1 MRDCTEETAMRI
13 LTAYL
18 EHSNSRKTPERFAVL
33 KAAYGFRTHFSIQ
46 ELLDRMAANRY
57 IVSRGTAYNAMR
69 LFMRLN
75 LVVCHRLR
83 DGLRYEACNNNGGCR
98 RICTVC
104 GKEENV
110 LIPGL
115 DALVEKTHLKRFR
128 KERYT
133 LFIYGVCSACQAVL
147 TRKKKKKINN
157 KTNKKENGKR

>member
-1 MRDCTEETAMRI
+1 MKNNAEDTAMRI
-13 LTAYL
+13 LNAYL
-18 EHSNSRKTPERFAVL
+18 EHTNSRKTPERFAVL
-33 KAAYGFRTHFSIQ
+33 KAAYGFKGNFSVQ
-46 ELLDRMAANRY
+46 ELMDSMARLNFT
-57 IVSRGTAYNAMR
+57 VSRGTAYNAMR

-110 LIPGL
+110 RMPGL
-115 DALVEKTHLKRFR
+115 DALVEDTHLKRFR

-133 LFIYGVCSACQAVL
+133 LFIYGVCSTCQAVL
-147 TRKKKKKINN
+147 TRKR
-157 KTNKKENGKR
+157 KKENNNKHNTHEL

>member
-1 MRDCTEETAMRI
+1 MKDGTEETAMRI

-33 KAAYGFRTHFSIQ
+33 KAVYSFRTHFSIQ
-46 ELLDRMAANRY
+46 ELLDRMTADKY

-75 LVVCHRLR
+75 LVVCHRMR
-83 DGLRYEACNNNGGCR
+83 DGMRYEACNNNGGCR

-110 LIPGL
+110 RMPGL
-115 DALVEKTHLKRFR
+115 DALVKDTHLKRFR

-133 LFIYGVCSACQAVL
+133 LFIYGVCSTCQAVL
-147 TRKKKKKINN
+147 TRKKKKENNN
-157 KTNKKENGKR
+157 KHNTHEL